1 MNSASKVF
9 DEQPGY
15 SLRPAES
22 RDIHMAEQ
30 QPDSLEDQDDRPQV
44 ECTDLDSSKNIELPF
59 IDDEA
64 VPEDD
69 LDDDETT
76 LAEET
81 ESMEQPE
88 NTAKKKSGFIFNCK
102 H

>member
-1 MNSASKVF
+1 M
-9 DEQPGY
+9 
-15 SLRPAES
+15 
-22 RDIHMAEQ
+22 
-30 QPDSLEDQDDRPQV
+30 
-44 ECTDLDSSKNIELPF
+44 DSSKNIELPF

-76 LAEET
+76 LTGET
-81 ESMEQPE
+81 ESLEQPE
-88 NTAKKKSGFIFNCK
+88 NTAKMKSGFIFKSK